1 MVPRRTINRPHI
13 SPAQAAIR
21 DEIEQLLKVLQLRSN
36 RDKLED
42 REFLLAGSLLERWKW
57 NASAISDDDL
67 PGFLNCAQ
75 DLVTQIEAVD
85 LLTEHVQTASRVK
98 PKQSASRVKGKPS
111 GSNAKIVL
119 KN

>member
-1 MVPRRTINRPHI
+1 MVPRRSINRPHI
-13 SPAQAAIR
+13 TPGQAAIR
-21 DEIEQLLKVLQLRSN
+21 DEIEQLLKTLQHRSN

-67 PGFLNCAQ
+67 PRFLASVQ

-85 LLTEHVQTASRVK
+85 LLAEHVTSASRVK
-98 PKQSASRVKGKPS
+98 PKQTAPLAKGKPTRS
-111 GSNAKIVL
+111 SAKRAV